1 MWESYKKSFKAYL
14 QLEKSLSGNS
24 VEAYLHD
31 VDKLMQ
37 FIDFKKLTLT
47 VNDVKL
53 THLQEFL
60 KWVTELGMAD
70 RSQARIIS
78 GLKAFFRFLVVENV
92 IDTDPAELLE
102 MPRLTRKIPAVLTI
116 KEVEDMLKTID
127 LSTPEGGRN
136 RAMLETMYGSG
147 LRVSELVTLKISDY
161 FPNDGFLKVVGK
173 GDKQRLVPVGSE
185 AIKQINIY
193 LKEIR
198 VHVPVAKG
206 AEDILFLNRRGRG
219 LTRVMVFYIIKEA
232 AKKAGIKK
240 TISPHTMRH
249 SFATHLMENDV
260 DLRVVQEMLGHESI
274 TTTEIYTHI
283 TREHLRA
290 SILKYHPRNSG

>member
-37 FIDFKKLTLT
+37 FIDFKKLNLT

-53 THLQEFL
+53 THLQDFL

-102 MPRLTRKIPAVLTI
+102 MPRLTRKIPAVLT
-116 KEVEDMLKTID
+116 KDEVVKMLETID

-198 VHVPVAKG
+198 VHVPIAKG
-206 AEDILFLNRRGRG
+206 AEDIMFLNRRGRG

-232 AKKAGIKK
+232 TKNAGIKK

-290 SILKYHPRNSG
+290 SILKYHPRNNG